1 MGHPEEFEDPLET
14 AWTSGGD
21 HCGKEVGDEEMGEEA
36 AEREAEL
43 AVVKPFALKDSDGL
57 LEPVVEL

>member
-1 MGHPEEFEDPLET
+1 MAEG
-14 AWTSGGD
+14 
-21 HCGKEVGDEEMGEEA
+21 A
-36 AEREAEL
+36 AEKEAEL